1 MVWIKPSSGD
11 GLGVQT
17 IATSG
22 GGFTLRYDQT
32 NSTIYTQVSRIY
44 TLIPV
49 STKRFIIFI
58 QCWTNVEDV
67 GPTLYK
73 CYTNVCAY
81 WDLDHFKRVV
91 ERLTHSPVA
100 DPE

>member
-32 NSTIYTQVSRIY
+32 NSTIYTQVSIIY

-49 STKRFIIFI
+49 NT
-58 QCWTNVEDV
+58 
-67 GPTLYK
+67 
-73 CYTNVCAY
+73 
-81 WDLDHFKRVV
+81 
-91 ERLTHSPVA
+91 ERLYNIYTMLDQRRRRWA
-100 DPE
+100 DVV